1 MLCRATRNKHGNEPR
16 RFSVNLKLFLL
27 AVFLVG
33 TTATARA
40 ADVGVSVSVG
50 QPGFYGRLDIG
61 DFPRPQILYSQ
72 PRMIRRGPSGRPPV
86 PCMFLRGMPG
96 TGVGTVP
103 PTMPAMNGS
112 ILSAIAG
119 TTMNT
124 FRVISS
130 AIVLVRPN
138 VTMDGG
144 MTIAATIMTNIG
156 EVDHD

>member
-1 MLCRATRNKHGNEPR
+1 
-16 RFSVNLKLFLL
+16 VNLKLFLL

-86 PCMFLRGMPG
+86 HACSSGACQELASALCRLQCLR
-96 TGVGTVP
+96 
-103 PTMPAMNGS
+103 
-112 ILSAIAG
+112 
-119 TTMNT
+119 
-124 FRVISS
+124 
-130 AIVLVRPN
+130 
-138 VTMDGG
+138 
-144 MTIAATIMTNIG
+144 
-156 EVDHD
+156 